1 MKIKS
6 LYIIVISLPIVLQ
19 SMGQDVKKFIGTWEG
34 KLNVGNE
41 LRIVVHITADSAGN
55 ISSSLD
61 SPDQSAF
68 GIATDKTIVKE
79 NQFEFEINRL
89 NATYSGQLINDST
102 INGTFTQGA
111 ALPLVLTRKKE
122 DAVQLPDQT
131 STLSLSYRN
140 IDVSVRVKNVT
151 LSGTLFQPFNSKKS
165 LVILIIAGS
174 GPTDRDGNSIA
185 LPGKNN
191 SLLQL
196 ADSLAEYG
204 IASLRY
210 DKRGIGK
217 SQPDTIMGEQ
227 NLTIDNIADDAEA
240 MYNWLMAQGY
250 ANIYIAGHSEGS
262 LIGMMI
268 AEKLKPAGF
277 ISIAGAGRK
286 AGDILKEQVAAQ
298 LPGLKTELDNDI
310 DSLERG
316 LSVSTVNPSVAG
328 LLRPSIQPYMKSWLR
343 LDPQKIISRLNCPVL
358 IVQGTKD
365 IQIKEIDAK
374 NLYQA
379 KQKSKLVIIN
389 NMNHVLKQVNS
400 NQAKDNI
407 NAYSDPGLPV
417 MKELVT
423 AMVNFILQTR

>member
-122 DAVQLPDQT
+122 DAVQLPDPT
-131 STLSLSYRN
+131 STLSLSYKN

-316 LSVSTVNPSVAG
+316 LSVSTVNPSLAG
-328 LLRPSIQPYMKSWLR
+328 LLRPSIQPYMKS
-343 LDPQKIISRLNCPVL
+343 
-358 IVQGTKD
+358 
-365 IQIKEIDAK
+365 
-374 NLYQA
+374 
-379 KQKSKLVIIN
+379 
-389 NMNHVLKQVNS
+389 
-400 NQAKDNI
+400 
-407 NAYSDPGLPV
+407 
-417 MKELVT
+417 
-423 AMVNFILQTR
+423 